1 MLSFIGSR
9 SIPFLDT
16 VVVPEHIVGLAV
28 APSADAALYGS
39 VDVAVMHF
47 RKWSRSDGAA
57 IYLWNE
63 CWVGDP
69 ASLPEHIAAS
79 NSGGALIVG
88 HNLFSDGYPMLEQ
101 LDADVA
107 PLLGRT
113 VDIGFEIS
121 AKVEQY
127 NPWAT
132 YRSGLGPAA
141 SANSVG
147 EVGISPSRSFE
158 ERFADVPDS
167 WRTAMW
173 DATLAC
179 WLWTVAVSEREIALP
194 PFGEQ
199 RIVFDDDDVPV
210 LVGARPRFDSTL
222 WGLQQMLDDA
232 A

>member
-1 MLSFIGSR
+1 MHTFIGSR
-9 SIPFLDT
+9 SLPFVDT
-16 VVVPEHIVGLAV
+16 GVAPDHIVGLAV
-28 APSADAALYGS
+28 AASPDAALYDT

-88 HNLFSDGYPMLEQ
+88 HNLFSDGYPTLEH
-101 LDADVA
+101 LGADIA

-113 VDIGFEIS
+113 VDIGYEIS
-121 AKVEQY
+121 AKVEQL
-127 NPWAT
+127 NPWST

-141 SANSVG
+141 SANSAGAVG
-147 EVGISPSRSFE
+147 TSPSQPFEQSF
-158 ERFADVPDS
+158 AHVPET

-179 WLWTVAVSEREIALP
+179 WLWTVALAEREIALP
-194 PFGEQ
+194 PFGEE
-199 RIVFDDDDVPV
+199 RIVFDDDDLPV